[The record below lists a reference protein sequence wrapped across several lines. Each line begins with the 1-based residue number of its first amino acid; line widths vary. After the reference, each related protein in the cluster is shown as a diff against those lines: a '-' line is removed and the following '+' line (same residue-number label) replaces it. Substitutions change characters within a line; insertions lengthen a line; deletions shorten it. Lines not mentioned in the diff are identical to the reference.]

1 MLLLSAWPWAVQM
14 IASHQG
20 LLSLETF
27 CQLSQC
33 PLESIYIY
41 IYHPKWTQSTFITFE
56 EYSCVFLWLYG
67 ARLRK
72 YF

>member
-14 IASHQG
+14 IASPQG

-41 IYHPKWTQSTFITFE
+41 IFITLNGLKVHLLLLRSIAVCF
-56 EYSCVFLWLYG
+56 YG
-67 ARLRK
+67 CMELG
-72 YF
+72 